1 MSIDYSIL
9 ETGQIISSR
18 TYCLSADV
26 VERYVEAVGGRPPML
41 IGTTKV
47 PAVPPMAVAS
57 LSLRGVVE
65 DMGIPSGTLHSGQEL
80 EFHMV
85 VSVGES
91 VKCEASI
98 SQSSVRG
105 GRQFVTVA
113 LSVCDSEG
121 LQVMSGKSTLV
132 TPTNF

>member
-1 MSIDYSIL
+1 MPIDYSIL

-18 TYCLSADV
+18 TYCLSVDV
-26 VERYVEAVGGRPPML
+26 VERYIEAVGGCSPML
-41 IGTTKV
+41 IGINKV

-98 SQSSVRG
+98 AQISVRG

-113 LSVCDSEG
+113 LSVCDSKD

-132 TPTNF
+132 VPH